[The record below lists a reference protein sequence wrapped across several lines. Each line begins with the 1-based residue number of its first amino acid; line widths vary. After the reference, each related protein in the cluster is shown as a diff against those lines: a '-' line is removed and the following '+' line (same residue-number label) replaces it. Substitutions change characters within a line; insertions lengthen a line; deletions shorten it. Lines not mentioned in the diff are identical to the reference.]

1 MNWERWAPLTGVAFV
16 VLAVVGVLV
25 GGEPPDVDS
34 PVQEVIDHY
43 VDNKSSV
50 QAGAFLIALA
60 ALLLVFFGGYL
71 RSVLSVAEGPGGILS
86 ALTLVGLAIVAI
98 GIAIDTT
105 ILFALSEAAEDIEP
119 AAVQSLQAL
128 WDNDWI
134 PFIVGTQ
141 VFLISAGL
149 SIVRHAALPKWL
161 GWAALVLAVI
171 GFTPVGFVA
180 FLAMGLWILIV
191 SLILTFRGE
200 PARA

>member
-180 FLAMGLWILIV
+180 FLAMGLWIAIV